1 MKTIKTYKS
10 PCLMIIN
17 VTVGDKNRQI
27 NFDPCA
33 IGGSSYTTD
42 SENLQKAIECHS
54 LFGSRIFLG
63 GVEKVSENED
73 ENYNENENGGENE
86 QLTQL
91 AQGQECHEDENADA
105 EETAEAQV
113 ASEHNDEE
121 AEQAEG
127 PEKVEVTDIDEA
139 KEYLKTRFKAKASQ
153 VKTTSMVL
161 EYAHEHGVEF
171 VGL

>member
-63 GVEKVSENED
+63 GVEKIEENKSNGATSRTEQEIATARPVAPHIEKEAED
-73 ENYNENENGGENE
+73 AGATE
-86 QLTQL
+86 
-91 AQGQECHEDENADA
+91 A
-105 EETAEAQV
+105 EEQDDTVEVQ
-113 ASEHNDEE
+113 EE
-121 AEQAEG
+121 KEQSEG

-139 KEYLKTRFKAKASQ
+139 KEYLKSRFKAKASQ